1 MARKPSTI
9 TAHIN
14 KGIAN
19 LKESKRDIA
28 SDIRKMQENRKKYH
42 HILNHIVTP
51 AEGCGNIQVSRN
63 EIFVTYRNLSGFKD
77 LRLETT
83 LEGLTFIGEPTRT
96 RDWAEYMNRDY
107 HFAVPFADGSKI
119 YVTVGAYVNDDS
131 KTCRK
136 VKVGEEYRVV
146 DKFQLVCD

>member
-1 MARKPSTI
+1 MAKKPSNIVATI
-9 TAHIN
+9 N
-14 KGIAN
+14 RGIDS
-19 LKESKRDIA
+19 LKASKRDIA
-28 SDIRKMQENRKKYH
+28 NDIRVMQESRKKFH
-42 HILNHIVTP
+42 HVLNHIVTP
-51 AEGCGNIQVSRN
+51 AENSGSISISPGSVH
-63 EIFVTYRNLSGFKD
+63 VTYRDLSGFKD

-107 HFAVPFADGSKI
+107 HFTVPFADGSKI